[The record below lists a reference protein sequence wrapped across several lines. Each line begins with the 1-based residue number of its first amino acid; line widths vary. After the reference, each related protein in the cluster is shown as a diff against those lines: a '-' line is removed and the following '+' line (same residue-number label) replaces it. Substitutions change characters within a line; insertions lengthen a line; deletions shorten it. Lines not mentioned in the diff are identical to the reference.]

1 LTNLSIAIPDSCL
14 IESQTILDKSYKI
27 SQISRSCSIFR
38 INKIMIYHDRSVKA
52 EKIDR
57 KILKTILEYLD
68 TPPYLRKKIYPKMW
82 ILKHT
87 GILPPIKSPH
97 HKGLIEVKDITG
109 DEIRFGVVVKQNDS
123 LYVDVGLGELIRYNG
138 TQIGKKVLVKIS
150 VKEKSLFAEDI
161 SKDEIDGYWGYDVQF
176 ADSLSTLI
184 ENRKYLV
191 MMTSVEGAQFTKH
204 AMDFMSRVKIS
215 KNLLIVFGGPKFGLR
230 RILESESKRITNKD
244 YFFNM
249 FPKQG
254 TQTVRLEEAILGTLS
269 IVNNY
274 LDSTRSF

>member
-1 LTNLSIAIPDSCL
+1 LTNLSIAIPDSCFV
-14 IESQTILDKSYKI
+14 ESQTILDKSYKI

-38 INKIMIYHDRSVKA
+38 INKIMIYHDRSIKA

-176 ADSLSTLI
+176 EDSLSTLI

>member
-1 LTNLSIAIPDSCL
+1 LTNLAIAIPDSSL

-38 INKIMIYHDRSVKA
+38 VNSIIIYHDRSVKA
-52 EKIDR
+52 EKIDK

-68 TPPYLRKKIYPKMW
+68 TPPYLRKRIYPKMW

-97 HKGLIEVKDITG
+97 HKALIDIKDIT
-109 DEIRFGVVVKQNDS
+109 DNEIRFGIVVKKDDS
-123 LYVDVGLGELIRYNG
+123 LYVDVGLGETIRYNG

-150 VKEKSLFAEDI
+150 TKGTLFAEDI

-184 ENRKYLV
+184 ENTKYQVL
-191 MMTSVEGAQFTKH
+191 MTSIEGAQFAKH
-204 AMDFMSRVKIS
+204 AADFMSRAKIS

-230 RILESESKRITNKD
+230 RILESESKRIPEKD

-254 TQTVRLEEAILGTLS
+254 TQTVRLEEAIIGTLS

-274 LDSTRSF
+274 LHS

>member
-1 LTNLSIAIPDSCL
+1 
-14 IESQTILDKSYKI
+14 
-27 SQISRSCSIFR
+27 
-38 INKIMIYHDRSVKA
+38 MIYHDRSVKA

-87 GILPPIKSPH
+87 GTLPPIKSPH
-97 HKGLIEVKDITG
+97 HKGLIDVKDITG
-109 DEIRFGVVVKQNDS
+109 NEIRFGVSIKQNDS

-204 AMDFMSRVKIS
+204 AADFISRVKIS

-274 LDSTRSF
+274 LDGTRSF